1 MRTKLVP
8 AILLTAGALAA
19 QPALAQSGPPAAKA
33 AQAPAAIAAKPQA
46 PAATAAKPQ
55 ALAAADPVIA
65 RVGGSTI
72 TMSDLDDAARN
83 LPEQAQAI
91 PKQTLYPMLL
101 DRLISSEALA
111 EEARKQGLDKQPEVK
126 RALEHTVNQ
135 TLANALLS
143 RDVGPSITEQAIQ
156 AAYDATYKGKP
167 GPEEV
172 HARHIL
178 VDSED
183 QAKKIIVQLKA
194 GADFAKL
201 AAQYSTEPGAK
212 DRGGDLGFFKQTD
225 MVPEF
230 ADAAFKL
237 KPGEFTQTPVKTQF
251 GWHVIKVEERRA
263 SPAPT
268 LEKVHDELRD
278 QLMQAG
284 VKKSV
289 AAAMQ
294 DVKVE
299 QFNLDGSPQRA
310 TDQLEP
316 PDSK

>member
-1 MRTKLVP
+1 MRTMLFP

-19 QPALAQSGPPAAKA
+19 QPALAQGAPAKPAAS
-33 AQAPAAIAAKPQA
+33 APAAA
-46 PAATAAKPQ
+46 PV
-55 ALAAADPVIA
+55 AADPVVA

-72 TMSDLDDAARN
+72 TLSELDDAARN
-83 LPEQAQAI
+83 LPEQAQAL

-101 DRLISSEALA
+101 DRMISSQALA

-126 RALEHTVNQ
+126 QVLAHTESQ

-143 RDVGPSITEQAIQ
+143 RDVGPTITEQAIQ

-183 QAKKIIVQLKA
+183 QAKKIIAQLKG
-194 GADFAKL
+194 GADFSKL

-230 ADAAFKL
+230 AAAAFKL
-237 KPGEFTQTPVKTQF
+237 KPGEYTLTPVKTQF

-268 LEKVHDELRD
+268 LEQVHDELRD

-284 VKKSV
+284 VKKAV

-299 QFNLDGSPQRA
+299 RFNLDGSPQRA